1 MLRNPDPDKPLGQQ
15 LVPIAVVLVAA
26 GALALEAP
34 RQWERYQQRQ
44 SEVTRVANLQRSNEL
59 MEQERAIANA
69 RYEQDCLLLYE
80 NERFAQIVPN
90 AVAVSGTNA
99 QPLQPGL
106 VVCDGIGGTAV
117 VGEGGNLTQFA
128 GNASPDVV
136 KQAIER
142 ATTRGIVAPQV
153 NSTTP
158 AEG

>member
-1 MLRNPDPDKPLGQQ
+1 MLRNPDSDKTFAQQ

-26 GALALEAP
+26 GATALEAP
-34 RQWERYQQRQ
+34 RQWE
-44 SEVTRVANLQRSNEL
+44 RSNEL

-69 RYEQDCLLLYE
+69 RYDSDCLFLYE
-80 NERFAQIVPN
+80 KGQFAQIVPT
-90 AVAVSGTNA
+90 ATAISGTNG

-117 VGEGGNLTQFA
+117 VGEGGKLTQFA

-136 KQAIER
+136 QKAIDR
-142 ATTRGIVAPQV
+142 ATNRGITAPQV
-153 NSTTP
+153 NTTE